1 MDQSFAKAP
10 KRIVS
15 LDRSSCSLMFILSD
29 AITLASN
36 NIFYS
41 EKVPGSWHSPL
52 SEMTKKRFIILSHLP
67 GLRYTVAPTP
77 HYSKNCLCIL
87 PLLY

>member
-41 EKVPGSWHSPL
+41 EKVPGS
-52 SEMTKKRFIILSHLP
+52 
-67 GLRYTVAPTP
+67 
-77 HYSKNCLCIL
+77 
-87 PLLY
+87 